1 MANVLTAIDY
11 VIGQEVPKNKPAGY
25 VTDDPR
31 DAGGKTRYGIAMRF
45 HPELIYTGFFDA
57 SRTTDE
63 YALQLA
69 HATYEKCYA
78 DYMMLDRIESQQI
91 ANALLSFG
99 VNEGVAT
106 SVRVAQ
112 DAVGISP
119 STGFFGPKTL
129 NAVNNTPHFLEAL
142 EARQIAHYQAIVEAK
157 PAQACFLN
165 GWINRVRQNC
175 NTAA

>member
-1 MANVLTAIDY
+1 MANVMTAIDY
-11 VIGQEVPKNKPAGY
+11 VIGQEVSKDHPGR
-25 VTDDPR
+25 VIDDPR

-69 HATYEKCYA
+69 HATYDKCYA
-78 DYMMLDRIESQQI
+78 EYMMLDKIESQEN

-99 VNEGVAT
+99 INEGVAT

-119 STGFFGPKTL
+119 TGFFGPKTL
-129 NAVNNTPHFLEAL
+129 NAVNTTPHFLEVL
-142 EARQIAHYQAIVEAK
+142 EARQIAHYQSIVEAK
-157 PAQACFLN
+157 PDQACFLN

-175 NTAA
+175 NIAP